1 MKNYIKSLAVLAA
14 LALGF
19 VSCEQASE
27 LDGGVSRIAF
37 EQANYEI
44 GAEGGE
50 LKVSVLADVAEW
62 NAYLQPATSQD
73 SIEGISISETSG
85 KGSKEQFDLVL
96 NFEKNEGY
104 DRSVVLYLTDGGVA
118 SGATIISQLGSKVR
132 EMEEIT
138 VAEFLKKDVDAS
150 LYYKIKGVVGA
161 IANDL
166 YSNFDL
172 IDLDGGA
179 SVYIYGLGYES
190 DPSDSKV
197 SLLKNEGVNEGDII
211 TIATTRS
218 AYNGAPQ
225 GGKSYYISHEKSQ
238 SPSIKLGKEK
248 YYVSASGEEITLSVN
263 SNLVSWTLSSD
274 VDWLSFD
281 PATGSES
288 ADVKVTVAPGN
299 GGEGTIT
306 LSAEGLDPVT
316 CVVARGGDDVTSFA
330 QIIEAGSKGVYNST
344 DALVV
349 AVGSTNTVVYDGTA
363 YMFMY
368 DGGKKSKVGD
378 KLTLFGEVTTY
389 NGCPEWNNPSI
400 TVASS
405 DNEVKH
411 PEPVVLDEAA
421 IAAYSSKPVVE
432 YAVVEG
438 VRNGYNIEVGGRK
451 VNAYANGSKMEDGKK
466 YKLYG
471 YTIGWNSKNSC
482 VNFVVASYS
491 EAGVEETKK
500 FELSTASDE
509 VESAAGA
516 KTFQV
521 VADEDVNWTV
531 SIEPEAT
538 VTIEGLEPNVLSASG
553 TKNVTI
559 NYVANTGSAAV
570 SYVVKVVTEATVA
583 NSTLTY
589 TLTQKAPVA
598 AFTSIAGLKALL
610 SGTKKE
616 DAVTVSGVLTDA
628 VVTYVNGSEVFIE
641 DETAGV
647 LLYLGNSGFKA
658 GQKINGAVTA
668 SGYLYSSLP
677 ELISLSAESIEEGGD
692 IPCNT
697 VTLAEL
703 ATEEGYAK
711 WECRRVKVEGAKVER
726 SLIGKKNDSG
736 SLSQNG
742 STFGTFNKAAV
753 TVGGEGDV
761 IDLICYPAVYNT
773 NKQVYVYGD
782 DAIVVKS
789 GVGVITMES
798 SKTLNVNGE
807 VSLGASVNSGAEISY
822 ESSNT
827 SVATVDANGL
837 VKAIAVGTAT
847 ITATAPANGVYSAA
861 SATCEVTVV
870 SADTPV
876 AVVKEVVMANLG
888 WSNAEQYLS
897 LNIDENVTAS
907 LTGTPMG
914 NNSLNTGK
922 YYTNGTDWRIYQ
934 NESPA
939 LTFTAASGYVLKSV
953 VVTYNAKNGGVLCF
967 GSSKVTSGQEVSLS
981 GSTAVFTVGNTGSAT
996 NGQVKITKIKA
1007 TYEPAA
1013 K

>member
-118 SGATIISQLGSKVR
+118 SGATIVSQAGSKVR

-218 AYNGAPQ
+218 SYNGAPQ

-248 YYVSASGEEITLSVN
+248 YYVSASGEEITLSVT
-263 SNLVSWTLSSD
+263 SNLTTWTLSSD

-438 VRNGYNIEVGGRK
+438 VRNGYNIEVGGQK

-553 TKNVTI
+553 TKTVTI
-559 NYVANTGSAAV
+559 KYVENTGSAAV

-589 TLTQKAPVA
+589 TLTQDCRPEELVDETFKTSQG
-598 AFTSIAGLKALL
+598 AFTVNNVALAAKL
-610 SGTKKE
+610 ADRGVWKHNA
-616 DAVTVSGVLTDA
+616 DALGGVMVGNL
-628 VVTYVNGSEVFIE
+628 YLRGNSEVSKTRLESPEFSLKDKSE
-641 DETAGV
+641 YAT
-647 LLYLGNSGFKA
+647 LTFKHD
-658 GQKINGAVTA
+658 GKFVKD
-668 SGYLYSSLP
+668 
-677 ELISLSAESIEEGGD
+677 D
-692 IPCNT
+692 I
-697 VTLAEL
+697 
-703 ATEEGYAK
+703 Y
-711 WECRRVKVEGAKVER
+711 KVQYTT
-726 SLIGKKNDSG
+726 D
-736 SLSQNG
+736 
-742 STFGTFNKAAV
+742 
-753 TVGGEGDV
+753 GGETWNDATIVGDAFLPDKV
-761 IDLICYPAVYNT
+761 DNENREWKLM
-773 NKQVYVYGD
+773 D
-782 DAIVVKS
+782 
-789 GVGVITMES
+789 
-798 SKTLNVNGE
+798 
-807 VSLGASVNSGAEISY
+807 
-822 ESSNT
+822 
-827 SVATVDANGL
+827 ATVDL
-837 VKAIAVGTAT
+837 
-847 ITATAPANGVYSAA
+847 SAA
-861 SATCEVTVV
+861 LGAEK
-870 SADTPV
+870 
-876 AVVKEVVMANLG
+876 VKFG
-888 WSNAEQYLS
+888 FYLEGKDMTWEF
-897 LNIDENVTAS
+897 NNV
-907 LTGTPMG
+907 
-914 NNSLNTGK
+914 
-922 YYTNGTDWRIYQ
+922 
-934 NESPA
+934 
-939 LTFTAASGYVLKSV
+939 VLK
-953 VVTYNAKNGGVLCF
+953 AK
-967 GSSKVTSGQEVSLS
+967 
-981 GSTAVFTVGNTGSAT
+981 
-996 NGQVKITKIKA
+996 
-1007 TYEPAA
+1007 
-1013 K
+1013 

>member
-1 MKNYIKSLAVLAA
+1 MKNYIKSLAVFAA

-19 VSCEQASE
+19 VSCEKASE
-27 LDGGVSRIAF
+27 VDGGVYQIAF
-37 EQANYEI
+37 AQGNYEI
-44 GAEGGE
+44 GADGGTVT
-50 LKVSVLADVAEW
+50 VSAVANVAEW
-62 NAYLQPATSQD
+62 NAYLHPATSLD
-73 SIEGISISETSG
+73 SMEGVSLSDTTG
-85 KGSKEQFDLVL
+85 KGSKEP
-96 NFEKNEGY
+96 FELSVSFLKNEGY
-104 DRSVVLYLTDGGVA
+104 NRSVVLSVSDGGSVF
-118 SGATIISQLGSKVR
+118 GATVITQIGPLGRRLDK
-132 EMEEIT
+132 IT
-138 VAEFLKKDVDAS
+138 VAEFLKKKEDAGI
-150 LYYKIKGVVGA
+150 YYEITGIVGS

-166 YSNFDL
+166 FSNFTL
-172 IDLDGGA
+172 IDLDGDA

-190 DPSDSKV
+190 DPSDNRV
-197 SLLKNEGVNEGDII
+197 SLLKTEGVNEGDVI

-218 AYNGAPQ
+218 SFNGAPQ
-225 GGKSYYISHEKSQ
+225 GGQSYYISHEKSQ

-248 YYVSASGEEITLSVN
+248 YYVSASGEEITLSVT
-263 SNLVSWTLSSD
+263 SNLVTWTLSSD

-316 CVVARGGDDVTSFA
+316 CVVARGGDDITSFA
-330 QIIEAGSKGVYNST
+330 QIIKAGSKGVYNST

-349 AVGSTNTVVYDGTA
+349 AVGSTNTVVYDGTE

-405 DNEVKH
+405 DNEVNH
-411 PEPVVLDEAA
+411 PEPVVLDEDA

-438 VRNGYNIEVGGRK
+438 VRNGYNIEVGGQK
-451 VNAYANGSKMEDGKK
+451 VNAYANDSKMEDGKK

-482 VNFVVASYS
+482 VYFVVASYS

-559 NYVANTGSAAV
+559 NYVENAGSAAV
-570 SYVVKVVTEATVA
+570 SYVVKVVTEATVT

-598 AFTSIAGLKALL
+598 AFTNIAGLKALL

-616 DAVTVSGVLTDA
+616 EAVTVSGVLTNA
-628 VVTYVNGSEVFIE
+628 VVTYVNGSDVFIE

-647 LLYLGNSGFKA
+647 LLYLSNSGFKA
-658 GQKINGAVTA
+658 GQKINGTVTA
-668 SGYLYSSLP
+668 SGYLYNSLP
-677 ELISLSAESIEEGGD
+677 ELISLSAASIEDGAD

-697 VTLAEL
+697 VTLSEL
-703 ATEEGYAK
+703 ATAEGYAR
-711 WECRRVKVEGAKVER
+711 WECRRIKVEGAKVEQ
-726 SLIGKKNDSG
+726 SLIGKRNVSG
-736 SLSQNG
+736 SISQNG
-742 STFGTFNKAAV
+742 STFGTYNKADV

-807 VSLGASVNSGAEISY
+807 VALGASVNSGAVISY

-827 SVATVDANGL
+827 FVATVDANGL

-847 ITATAPANGVYSAA
+847 ITATAPVNGVYSAA

-870 SADTPV
+870 SADTPGS
-876 AVVKEVVMANLG
+876 VVKEVVIGDLG
-888 WSNAEQYLS
+888 WSNGTQYLS
-897 LNIDENVTAS
+897 LAIDENVTVS
-907 LTGTPMG
+907 LAGTPVG
-914 NNSLNTGK
+914 PYSLNTGK
-922 YYTNGTDWRIYQ
+922 YYDNGLNWRVYQ
-934 NESPA
+934 NESPSI
-939 LTFTAASGYVLKSV
+939 TFTAASGFVLKSV
-953 VVTYNAKNGGVLCF
+953 VVTYDVDKGGVLRF
-967 GSSKVTSGQEVSLS
+967 GSNNVTSGQEVSLS
-981 GSTAVFTVGNTGSAT
+981 GSSAVFGVGNTGLAT
-996 NGQVKITKIKA
+996 NGQVRITSIKV